1 MSSFGNLNSFSTTG
15 ATTGGVLAQV
25 IATGAADTHL
35 TGKPTKTYWRSKVAR
50 CTNFATESILQ
61 TFTGEPSWGSQVSLK
76 LNRTG
81 DLVSNMY
88 VVLDIPGI
96 TAVSAASGEASVVQQ
111 FPVTGSGD
119 DHMQDHE
126 AADDDSGVE
135 GPYCN
140 WVNAI
145 GHAAIARA
153 SFAIGGQIIDTVYN
167 HYMNMWEELA
177 GQPGKR
183 LEEMIGKRYS
193 RRDLVLDSSK
203 DRRLYI
209 PIPWSFT
216 KNSESALSLVTLS
229 HHSVDVHIAFS
240 PLTEMIQVSSRDVK
254 VVRTRDGQPV
264 GNSDMNAMLD
274 TTYVYLDVEERDR
287 FHSGQFQQLIQ
298 QVQQYSATTRN
309 GSLSA
314 SLNFNHPTI
323 ELMWCCQRKSKAVSN
338 DHFDYSGSGANDPLV
353 RASLRLNNLVRFD
366 REAPYFRLVQP
377 FERHTNVPRSFIYV
391 YSFALE
397 PESDQPSG
405 SLNMSRIDSVQL
417 NMSLQESLS
426 GEECAVY
433 VFARNWNVLRYKD
446 GLGGVLYSN

>member
-25 IATGAADTHL
+25 IAVGAADTHL
-35 TGKPTKTYWRSKVAR
+35 TGKPTHTHWRSKTNR

-81 DLVSNMY
+81 DLVSSMY

-96 TAVSAASGEASVVQQ
+96 TAVSGASGDAHVVQQ
-111 FPVTGSGD
+111 YPIVSSGD
-119 DHMQDHE
+119 HMADHGEEE
-126 AADDDSGVE
+126 AADGIE

-140 WVNAI
+140 WVNAV

-153 SFAIGGQIIDTVYN
+153 SYAIGGQIIDTVYN
-167 HYMNMWEELA
+167 HFLNMWEELS

-183 LEEMIGKRYS
+183 LEEMIGQRWS
-193 RRDLVLDSSK
+193 RRDLVADSSK

-209 PIPWSFT
+209 PLPWSFT
-216 KNSESALSLVTLS
+216 RRSENALSLVTLS

-240 PLTEMIQVSSRDVK
+240 PLTDMIQVSSRDVR
-254 VVRTRDGQPV
+254 VVRSKDGAPI
-264 GNSDMNAMLD
+264 GNSDMHAMLD
-274 TTYVYLDVEERDR
+274 TQYVYLDAEERDR

-298 QVQQYSATTRN
+298 QVQQFSATTRSA
-309 GSLSA
+309 SLSA
-314 SLNFNHPTI
+314 QLNFNHPTI
-323 ELMWCCQRKSKAVSN
+323 ELLWCCQRKSKAAAN
-338 DHFDYSGSGANDPLV
+338 EHFDYSGSGGADPLV
-353 RASLRLNNLVRFD
+353 RASLRLNNLTRFD
-366 REAPYFRLVQP
+366 REAQYFRLVQP
-377 FERHTNVPRSFIYV
+377 YERHTNIPRNFIYC
-391 YSFALE
+391 YSFALD
-397 PESDQPSG
+397 PEGHEPSG

-417 NMSLQESLS
+417 NLSLQPELS
-426 GEECAVY
+426 GEEVACY
-433 VFARNWNVLRYKD
+433 IFARSWNAFRYKD

>member
-1 MSSFGNLNSFSTTG
+1 MSTFGNLNSFSTTG

-25 IATGAADTHL
+25 IAVGAADTHL
-35 TGKPTKTYWRSKVAR
+35 TGKPVHTHWRGKVNR

-81 DLVSNMY
+81 DLVSQMY

-96 TAVSAASGEASVVQQ
+96 TAVPGRSGDASAVQQ
-111 FPVTGSGD
+111 YPVISTSEHGV
-119 DHMQDHE
+119 DHE
-126 AADDDSGVE
+126 AEEDQDGVE

-140 WVNAI
+140 WVNSI

-177 GQPGKR
+177 GKPGKR

-193 RRDLVLDSSK
+193 RRDLVADSSK

-216 KNSESALSLVTLS
+216 RRSDSALSLVTLS
-229 HHSVDVHIAFS
+229 HHSVDVHLAFS
-240 PLTEMIQVSSRDVK
+240 PLTDMIQVSSRDVR
-254 VVRTRDGQPV
+254 VVRSRDGQPI
-264 GNSDMNAMLD
+264 GNGDMNAMLD
-274 TTYVYLDVEERDR
+274 TTYVYLDTEERDR
-287 FHSGQFQQLIQ
+287 FHGGQFQQLIQ
-298 QVQQYSATTRN
+298 QVQQYSATTRS

-314 SLNFNHPTI
+314 QLNFNHPTI
-323 ELMWCCQRKSKAVSN
+323 ELMWACQRKSKAASN
-338 DHFDYSGSGANDPLV
+338 DHFDYSGSAGGDPLV
-353 RASLRLNNLVRFD
+353 RASLRLNNLTRFD
-366 REAPYFRLVQP
+366 REAAYFRLVQP
-377 FERHTNVPRSFIYV
+377 FERHLNVPRSFVYS
-391 YSFALE
+391 YSFALD
-397 PESDQPSG
+397 PEGDQPSG

-417 NMSLQESLS
+417 NMSLQEQLS
-426 GEECAVY
+426 GEEVAVY